1 MNVLWTLGK
10 TYLTVISKQQNK
22 QQNKHIIMSKKVVIV
37 SAVRT
42 PIGSFMGSLSTVT
55 ATQLGAVAIKGAL
68 NKINLDPNLVD
79 EVLMGNVVQA
89 GVGQAP
95 ATQAAIFAGLPNTV
109 PTTTVNKVC
118 ASGMKAVMQG
128 AQAIMSGD
136 AEIVVAGGMENMSLI
151 PHYVHLR
158 NGVKFGPTTMVD
170 GMQKDG
176 LTDAYDGNA
185 MGVCADLCAS
195 EYNITREEQDAFAIQ
210 SYERSAK
217 AWAEGKFDNEVVPV
231 EIPQRRGEPVIFS
244 KDEEFTNVKLDKIP
258 ALNAVFTKD
267 GTVTAANAST
277 INDGAAALV
286 LMSEEKAQAL
296 GLKPLAYIKSYA
308 DAAQEPKWF
317 TTTPAKAL
325 PIALDKA
332 GLSVADVDFFEFNE
346 AFAVVGLANAKI
358 LGLDNDKVNV
368 NGGAVSLGHPLGCSG
383 ARIIVTL
390 INVLEQNNAKIGAAA
405 ICNGG
410 GGASA
415 IVIERI

>member
-1 MNVLWTLGK
+1 MN
-10 TYLTVISKQQNK
+10 
-22 QQNKHIIMSKKVVIV
+22 KKVVIV

-42 PIGSFMGSLSTVT
+42 PIGSFMGSLSSIS
-55 ATQLGAVAIKGAL
+55 ATQLGAIAIKGAL
-68 NKINLDPNLVD
+68 NKINLDPKLVD
-79 EVLMGNVVQA
+79 EVLMGKCSSS

-95 ATQAAIFAGLPNTV
+95 ATQASILSGIPSSV
-109 PTTTVNKVC
+109 PSTTINKVC
-118 ASGMKAVMQG
+118 ASGMKAVIQG
-128 AQAIMSGD
+128 AQAIMTGD

-158 NGVKFGPTTMVD
+158 NGVKFGPTSLVD

-176 LTDAYDGNA
+176 LTDAYDNNA

-195 EYNITREEQDAFAIQ
+195 EYNISREEQDAYAIQ

-217 AWAEGKFDNEVVPV
+217 AWDEGKFDKEVVPV
-231 EIPQRRGEPVIFS
+231 EIPQRRGDAIIFS
-244 KDEEFTNVKLDKIP
+244 KDEEYSNVKLDKIP
-258 ALNAVFTKD
+258 TLNAVFTKD

-286 LMSEEKAQAL
+286 LMSEEKAKTL

-317 TTTPAKAL
+317 TTAPAKAL
-325 PIALDKA
+325 PKALDKA
-332 GLSVADVDFFEFNE
+332 GISLSDVDFFEFNE

-358 LGLDNDKVNV
+358 LGLDNAKVNV
-368 NGGAVSLGHPLGCSG
+368 NGGAISLGHPLGCSG

-390 INVLEQNNAKIGAAA
+390 LNVLEQNNAKIGAAA

-415 IVIERI
+415 IVIERA

>member
-1 MNVLWTLGK
+1 MN
-10 TYLTVISKQQNK
+10 
-22 QQNKHIIMSKKVVIV
+22 KKVVIV

-42 PIGSFMGSLSTVT
+42 PIGSFMGALSSVP
-55 ATQLGAVAIKGAL
+55 ATKLGAAAIKGAL
-68 NKINLDPNLVD
+68 NKINLDPKLVD

-89 GVGQAP
+89 GNGQAP
-95 ATQAAIFAGLPNTV
+95 ARQAALYAGLSENV
-109 PTTTVNKVC
+109 ACTTINKVC

-128 AQAIMSGD
+128 AQAIITGD

-158 NGVKFGPTTMVD
+158 NGVKFGPTSLID

-176 LTDAYDGNA
+176 LTDAYDNNA

-195 EYNITREEQDAFAIQ
+195 EYNITREDQDNFAIK
-210 SYERSAK
+210 SYERSAA
-217 AWAEGKFDNEVVPV
+217 AWEAGKFDTEIVPV
-231 EIPQRRGEPVIFS
+231 EVPQRRGDAIVVS

-258 ALNAVFTKD
+258 SLAAVFTKE

-286 LMSEEKAQAL
+286 LMSEEKAQSL
-296 GLKPLAYIKSYA
+296 GLTPLAYIKSYA

-317 TTTPAKAL
+317 TTSPAKAL
-325 PIALDKA
+325 PKALDKA
-332 GLSVADVDFFEFNE
+332 GLTVADVDFFEFNE
-346 AFAVVGLANAKI
+346 AFAVVGLANAQI
-358 LGLDNDKVNV
+358 LGLDNDKINV

-390 INVLEQNNAKIGAAA
+390 INVLNQNNAKIGAAA

-415 IVIERI
+415 IVIERA

>member
-1 MNVLWTLGK
+1 MERSG
-10 TYLTVISKQQNK
+10 IKQQN
-22 QQNKHIIMSKKVVIV
+22 IIMNKKVVIV

-55 ATQLGAVAIKGAL
+55 ATQLGAAAIKGAL
-68 NKINLDPNLVD
+68 DKINLDPNLVD

-95 ATQAAIFAGLPNTV
+95 ARQAAKFAGLADDV
-109 PTTTVNKVC
+109 PCTTINKVC

-128 AQAIMSGD
+128 AQAIMTGD

-158 NGVKFGPTTMVD
+158 NGVKFGPTSMMD

-185 MGVCADLCAS
+185 MGVCADLCAT
-195 EYNITREEQDAFAIQ
+195 EYKITREEQDAFAIQ

-217 AWAEGKFDNEVVPV
+217 AWEAGKFDNEVVPV
-231 EIPQRRGEPVIFS
+231 TIPQRRGEPVVFA
-244 KDEEFTNVKLDKIP
+244 KDEEYTNVKLDKIP
-258 ALNAVFTKD
+258 ALNAVFTKE

-286 LMSEEKAQAL
+286 LMSEEKALSL

-308 DAAQEPKWF
+308 DAEQEPKWF
-317 TTTPAKAL
+317 TTSPSKAL
-325 PIALDKA
+325 PKALDKA
-332 GLSVADVDFFEFNE
+332 GLSLTDVDYFEFNE

-358 LGLDNDKVNV
+358 LGLDNDKINV

-415 IVIERI
+415 IVIERA